1 MKKIILQTILNFSIL
16 FLITMIL
23 PYVFKDAKESIDQF
37 AMKTLVILL
46 FSIGI
51 GIRNYLKERG

>member
-37 AMKTLVILL
+37 VMKTLVI
-46 FSIGI
+46 
-51 GIRNYLKERG
+51 YL

>member
-1 MKKIILQTILNFSIL
+1 MKKIILQTILNFSML

-23 PYVFKDAKESIDQF
+23 PYIFKDAKESIDQF
-37 AMKTLVILL
+37 VMKTLVILL

-51 GIRNYLKERG
+51 GIRNYLKERE

>member
-23 PYVFKDAKESIDQF
+23 PYVFKDAKESADQF
-37 AMKTLVILL
+37 IMKTLVILL